1 MPRILVI
8 GGSDSSGGAGVFAD
22 AKTCYDLGCEVSV
35 AVTAVTAQNARKH
48 YHSQVLAKQTLQSQL
63 FALSDFRIDAVKIGA
78 KDLVR
83 TRNFIKKFIKM
94 ESQMN
99 TVSMQLQMMKST
111 EAMNSAM
118 KGVTKAM
125 VRMNKQIKL
134 PKVRFQ
140 LLSLTNSHTT
150 TPIHDNNRCKS

>member
-1 MPRILVI
+1 MERQEKTTIAEI
-8 GGSDSSGGAGVFAD
+8 KKN
-22 AKTCYDLGCEVSV
+22 AK
-35 AVTAVTAQNARKH
+35 ANQ
-48 YHSQVLAKQTLQSQL
+48 
-63 FALSDFRIDAVKIGA
+63 IDAVKIGA

-134 PKVRFQ
+134 PKVR
-140 LLSLTNSHTT
+140 LSSSFTLIIITHTDT
-150 TPIHDNNRCKS
+150 RTDAKVNERVHESE

>member
-1 MPRILVI
+1 MERQEKTTIAEI
-8 GGSDSSGGAGVFAD
+8 KKN
-22 AKTCYDLGCEVSV
+22 AK
-35 AVTAVTAQNARKH
+35 ANQ
-48 YHSQVLAKQTLQSQL
+48 
-63 FALSDFRIDAVKIGA
+63 IDAVKIGA

-118 KGVTKAM
+118 KGVTQAM

-134 PKVRFQ
+134 PKVCTSLFPRF
-140 LLSLTNSHTT
+140 SHSDHPPTKY
-150 TPIHDNNRCKS
+150 RCKN

>member
-1 MPRILVI
+1 MERQEKSTISEI
-8 GGSDSSGGAGVFAD
+8 KKN
-22 AKTCYDLGCEVSV
+22 AK
-35 AVTAVTAQNARKH
+35 ANQ
-48 YHSQVLAKQTLQSQL
+48 
-63 FALSDFRIDAVKIGA
+63 IDAVKIGA

-83 TRNFIKKFIKM
+83 TRGFIKKFIKM

-134 PKVRFQ
+134 PKVCFFF
-140 LLSLTNSHTT
+140 LSLIVFVSNLTHSLTPLTHTHT
-150 TPIHDNNRCKS
+150 HTHTHVRSIDAKVNERVYESK